1 MKKVMTVLAAAILLG
16 ACHCT
21 KCTNT
26 PNRSN
31 TCVKA
36 GCSCQQH
43 KAGCKCP
50 KCKQAGCHKKADK
63 PLPPPPPPA
72 AKPAPK
78 PAPKATEDEALA
90 TVGKVSKKADVTVLS
105 FNEPINFAHNSDAI
119 EPASV
124 APIKKAA
131 NILKKYPDATVR
143 VAGYTDSLGEPSYNV
158 DLSQRRAKAVAME
171 LVSNGVP
178 AENVSFIGYGAQ
190 NPIATNKTAA
200 GRAQNRRV
208 ELEIKNK

>member
-1 MKKVMTVLAAAILLG
+1 MKKVMIVLAAAIFLG

-36 GCSCQQH
+36 ACACKHHH

-50 KCKQAGCHKKADK
+50 KCKQAGCTKKADK
-63 PLPPPPPPA
+63 SFPSS
-72 AKPAPK
+72 AKPAS
-78 PAPKATEDEALA
+78 KATDDAALA
-90 TVGKVSKKADVTVLS
+90 SVGKVSKKADVTVLS
-105 FNEPINFAHNSDAI
+105 FNEPINFAHNSDKI
-119 EPASV
+119 ESASV

-131 NILKKYPDATVR
+131 DILKKYPDASVR
-143 VAGYTDSLGEPSYNV
+143 VAGYTDSLGNPDYNV
-158 DLSQRRAKAVAME
+158 DLSQRRAKAVALE
-171 LVSNGVP
+171 LVSNGVA

-190 NPIATNKTAA
+190 NPIATNKTAE

>member
-1 MKKVMTVLAAAILLG
+1 MKKVMTVLAAAIFLG

-36 GCSCQQH
+36 ACACKHHH

-50 KCKQAGCHKKADK
+50 NCKQAGCTKKAGK
-63 PLPPPPPPA
+63 PLPPPA

-78 PAPKATEDEALA
+78 ATEDAALA
-90 TVGKVSKKADVTVLS
+90 SVGKVSKKADVTVLS
-105 FNEPINFAHNSDAI
+105 FNEPINFAHNSDKI

-131 NILKKYPDATVR
+131 NILKKYPNSTVR
-143 VAGYTDSLGEPSYNV
+143 VAGYTDSLGNPDYNV

-171 LVSNGVP
+171 LVSNGVS

-190 NPIATNKTAA
+190 NPVATNKTAE